1 MSENVKTIFL
11 KNLKLFSSLTEDE
24 LQQINKR
31 VILKEFRKNEII
43 LYEQDF
49 NQFMYIIVFGKVRVT
64 QAADDGKEIILA
76 FHESEESFGE
86 ISLIDGQSSPATVVA
101 EDDSLIAIISKED
114 FFLLISDHNKIVHN
128 LLQIL
133 CARLRVSWKQIQML
147 NLKDA
152 EKRLKML
159 FLTFSYESGNK
170 TQEGIVLD
178 MHITH
183 QSLADMTGL
192 SRETVTRII
201 NKWKHGGEITV
212 LKNKSYLLT
221 EDFLSMN

>member
-24 LQQINKR
+24 LQQINRR

-64 QAADDGKEIILA
+64 QATDDGKEIILA

-101 EDDSLIAIISKED
+101 EDDSFIAIISKED
-114 FFLLISDHNKIVHN
+114 FFSLISDHSKIVHN

-201 NKWKHGGEITV
+201 NKWKNGGEINV

>member
-11 KNLKLFSSLTEDE
+11 KNLKLFSSLTEYE
-24 LQQINKR
+24 LQQISRR

-64 QAADDGKEIILA
+64 QATDDGKEIILA

-114 FFLLISDHNKIVHN
+114 FFSLISEHSKIVHN

-159 FLTFSYESGNK
+159 FLSFSYESGNK
-170 TQEGIVLD
+170 TREGIILN

-201 NKWKHGGEITV
+201 NKWKNGGEITI

-221 EDFLSMN
+221 DQFLSMN

>member
-170 TQEGIVLD
+170 TREGIVLD